1 MLGANCLQNSSY
13 ILRLVRILSWVRNS
27 FKERLAHQTE
37 PCFKM
42 TWTHWGLA
50 GGSYFR
56 SIAVLDAFAAEHV
69 NLIDWKR
76 IGEVEGAPGMFLV
89 CKKRLL

>member
-1 MLGANCLQNSSY
+1 MVCLEQ
-13 ILRLVRILSWVRNS
+13 IVFIIFHTFVQLVRILSWVQNS
-27 FKERLAHQTE
+27 FIKERLAHQTE

-69 NLIDWKR
+69 NLIDWKS
-76 IGEVEGAPGMFLV
+76 IGELEGPGMFLG
-89 CKKRLL
+89 CKK